1 LKIELTSD
9 ELILAIVAVVR
20 AVNPKMLIADGE
32 GFTLD
37 FTPLVGKESLTR
49 DEQLLVKLRSAAEAE
64 SGSLEFNEEEALRIT
79 STLDRLESLQAWP
92 ADVLTMSRAI
102 RARLTPSA

>member
-1 LKIELTSD
+1 MKIELTSD